1 MAAQVSQ
8 QELVKKLVDA
18 GVHFG
23 HPVSRWNPRMEPYIY
38 GKRGNVHLIDI
49 KETVK
54 GLLRAKQLLKKFV
67 ADGKD
72 VLFVGTKRQARDPVA
87 REAERCGMH
96 FVTERWL
103 GGTLT
108 NFRTIRSR
116 LQRLDELDALW
127 ESGEIDAYS
136 KKMKATLG
144 RERRK
149 INSNL
154 SGIRHM
160 EKMPGVIFLVDVKR
174 EKIAVQEARKL
185 GIPTVALIDT
195 DGNPELIDLPV
206 PGNDDAMRAIDA
218 IMVELAD
225 AVLEGKKSRPEP
237 KDGGAD
243 AARREQRR
251 SARSRFRGDEGDD
264 RPSFDRSATDKI
276 TPIGGAAPATIGNN
290 PKQPTSPESSE
301 TTPGGGAGQT
311 GPTPTGDADPVD
323 AATLAGAPEA
333 TGEVP
338 QTDSAEVVE
347 PGSEGL
353 QSDLPQEPL
362 DAAAKAAEA
371 NK

>member
-1 MAAQVSQ
+1 MTAQLTQ

-67 ADGKD
+67 SDGKD
-72 VLFVGTKRQARDPVA
+72 VLFVGTKRQARDPVS

-116 LQRLDELDALW
+116 LQRLDELDAMW
-127 ESGEIDAYS
+127 ESGEIDTYS
-136 KKMKATLG
+136 KKMKATLA

-149 INSNL
+149 ISDNL

-160 EKMPGVIFLVDVKR
+160 EKMPGVIFLVDVRR
-174 EKIAVQEARKL
+174 EKIAVKEARKL
-185 GIPTVALIDT
+185 SIPTIALIDT
-195 DGNPELIDLPV
+195 DGNPEEIDLPV

-225 AVLEGKKSRPEP
+225 AVLEGKKTRPEP
-237 KDGGAD
+237 KAGEAQAGQD
-243 AARREQRR
+243 RERRR
-251 SARSRFRGDEGDD
+251 SARSRFRSEE
-264 RPSFDRSATDKI
+264 ADKVS
-276 TPIGGAAPATIGNN
+276 PIGGR
-290 PKQPTSPESSE
+290 PTPGEDPDAVPGRGSSE
-301 TTPGGGAGQT
+301 ATTPDA
-311 GPTPTGDADPVD
+311 TPET
-323 AATLAGAPEA
+323 AAAVAGAPAKDEDA
-333 TGEVP
+333 PTK
-338 QTDSAEVVE
+338 TDDAQVVAPDAE
-347 PGSEGL
+347 GI
-353 QSDLPQEPL
+353 QSDLPETPL
-362 DAAAKAAEA
+362 EA
-371 NK
+371 VATTD